1 MAIRELQNSRTSV
14 TLDPRSTKGR
24 IGTNARHRRTTNQTH
39 ESSVRK
45 NFTGMAG
52 YFNVAIDSQTNR
64 TIKQTPAITM
74 LEITAADFQ
83 G

>member
-1 MAIRELQNSRTSV
+1 
-14 TLDPRSTKGR
+14 
-24 IGTNARHRRTTNQTH
+24 
-39 ESSVRK
+39 
-45 NFTGMAG
+45 MAG